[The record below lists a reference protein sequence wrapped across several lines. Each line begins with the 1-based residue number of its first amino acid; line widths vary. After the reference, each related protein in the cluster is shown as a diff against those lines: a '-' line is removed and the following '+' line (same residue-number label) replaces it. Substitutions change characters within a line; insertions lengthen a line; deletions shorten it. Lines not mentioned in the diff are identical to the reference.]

1 MKHFAASVLV
11 VLLCSIAAYAEECKI
26 NSASDVLKRAFS
38 NNPEIILAYSNNM
51 KQA

>member
-1 MKHFAASVLV
+1 MKHFTAGIIM
-11 VLLCSIAAYAEECKI
+11 LLMLSSYAYAEECTI
-26 NSASDVLKRAFS
+26 NSASDALKCAFL